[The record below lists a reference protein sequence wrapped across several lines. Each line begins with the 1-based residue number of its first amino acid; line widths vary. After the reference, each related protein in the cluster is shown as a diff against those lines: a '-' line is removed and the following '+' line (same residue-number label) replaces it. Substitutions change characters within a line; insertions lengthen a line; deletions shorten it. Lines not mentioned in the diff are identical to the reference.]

1 MRFIAVQFACETEL
15 PWGVI
20 QVGTSAVEL
29 LYSLEEKRG
38 LELWAWEFFN
48 RDIMTFTEERVGT
61 CHGNG
66 ARQIFENNGRF

>member
-1 MRFIAVQFACETEL
+1 M
-15 PWGVI
+15 
-20 QVGTSAVEL
+20 GTSAVEL